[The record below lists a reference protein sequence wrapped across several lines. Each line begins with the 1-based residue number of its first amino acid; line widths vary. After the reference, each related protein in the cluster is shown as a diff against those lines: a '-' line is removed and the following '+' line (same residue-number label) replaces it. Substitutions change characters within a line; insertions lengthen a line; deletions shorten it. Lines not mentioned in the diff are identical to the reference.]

1 MNPAGTQ
8 KANLHQVNIIRQ
20 RSVAFKAAIAKVEND
35 AILELAAELYLEP
48 QTVAEY
54 WEKLQA

>member
-1 MNPAGTQ
+1 MEGTV

-35 AILELAAELYLEP
+35 AIMELAAELYLTPE
-48 QTVAEY
+48 VVVEY